1 MGTGYA
7 RNLRANYFAVS
18 MINPES
24 SIVKEID
31 IPVLVVGAGPIG
43 LLAGHMFEQR
53 GIKTLIAERYQG
65 RLDAPKAHALNSR
78 TLEIC
83 NAAGLPMDAIH
94 AKATRSDEG
103 AFVRFMTSVTGDEFG
118 AIPYERQDEAV
129 RALTPWPL
137 INIAQPDFESVVEE
151 GLKGAA
157 HVDLRHGLEWLGYN
171 ETADAVISRLH
182 DHATG
187 EEVKVRSTYLIA
199 ADGAG
204 SMVREAAGIKLE
216 GMADLAHN
224 VMIHFEADLRAL
236 VADRPAILYFIF
248 GEAIGSVFIAYDVG
262 KTWVLM
268 HPYDPSAMSLVDF
281 TDDVCKGLIA
291 EALGQSIDVTVKG
304 TRTWS
309 MCAQVAGRYR
319 SGNVFLV
326 GDAAHRFP
334 PTGGLGLNTGVG
346 DIENLAWKIA
356 AVEQG
361 WAGAA
366 LLDSYND
373 ERPQVAQSNMGQSVG
388 NAMKIGMVYQAL
400 GQTLRQPVNRPELEA
415 RLADPAQ
422 RGAIANAIAMQAEHF
437 DSLRL
442 QLGYVYGAH
451 RDIDAGTPIN
461 VNVPRVIVGG
471 RLPHAVLADG
481 RSTLDLID
489 PRGLVLLAGPEG
501 ALWVPLVERA
511 AAPLKLLVEG
521 ANFALAAGSWAE
533 GAGLGAGDALL
544 LRPDGHIAHIARGND
559 PEGPGAV
566 IAALGDFLKISVEAE
581 A

>member
-1 MGTGYA
+1 M
-7 RNLRANYFAVS
+7 N
-18 MINPES
+18 
-24 SIVKEID
+24 EID
-31 IPVLVVGAGPIG
+31 IAVLVVGAGPIG
-43 LLAGHMFEQR
+43 LLAGHLFEQR
-53 GIKTLIAERYQG
+53 GIGTLIAERYQG

-83 NAAGLPMDAIH
+83 HAAGLPMDEIH
-94 AKATRSDEG
+94 ARATRSDEG
-103 AFVRFMTSVTGDEFG
+103 AYVRFMTSVTGDELG
-118 AIPYERQDEAV
+118 AIPYERQDDAV

-137 INIAQPDFESVVEE
+137 INIAQPDFESVAEE

-157 HVDLRHGLEWLGYN
+157 HVELRRELEWLGYD

-187 EEVKVRSTYLIA
+187 EDIKVRSTYLIA

-204 SMVREAAGIKLE
+204 STVREAAGIKLE

-268 HPYDPSAMSLVDF
+268 HPYDPSAMSLADF
-281 TDDVCKGLIA
+281 TDDVCKRFIA
-291 EALGQSIDVTVKG
+291 EALGQPIEVTIKG

-319 SGNVFLV
+319 SGNVFLA

-356 AVEQG
+356 AVEQR
-361 WAGAA
+361 WAGPA

-388 NAMKIGMVYQAL
+388 NAMKIGLVYQAL
-400 GQTLRQPVNRPELEA
+400 GQTMRQPVDRLELEK

-422 RGAIANAIAMQAEHF
+422 RSAIAAAIAMQAEHF

-442 QLGYVYGAH
+442 QLGYVYGAL

-461 VNVPRVIVGG
+461 VYVPRVIVGA

-481 RSTLDLID
+481 RSSLDLVD
-489 PRGLVLLAGPEG
+489 PSGLVLLTGIAGTV
-501 ALWVPLVERA
+501 WVPLVDRVNV
-511 AAPLKLLVEG
+511 PLKLLVEG
-521 ANFALAAGSWAE
+521 TDFGLAVGSWAE
-533 GAGLGAGDALL
+533 SVGLAAGDALL
-544 LRPDGHIAHIARGND
+544 LRPDGHILHIGHADD
-559 PEGPGAV
+559 PEGPRDM
-566 IAALGDFLKISVEAE
+566 IDALGDFLKISVDVEA
-581 A
+581 

>member
-1 MGTGYA
+1 M
-7 RNLRANYFAVS
+7 
-18 MINPES
+18 
-24 SIVKEID
+24 KEID
-31 IPVLVVGAGPIG
+31 VPVLVIGAGPIG

-83 NAAGLPMDAIH
+83 HAAGLSMDAIH

-103 AFVRFMTSVTGDEFG
+103 AFVRFMTSVTGEELG
-118 AIPYERQDEAV
+118 AIPYERQDDGV

-137 INIAQPDFESVVEE
+137 INVAQPDFEAVAEA
-151 GLKGAA
+151 GLTGAA
-157 HVDLRHGLEWLGYN
+157 HIELRRGLEWLGYE

-187 EEVKVRSTYLIA
+187 EDIKVRSTYLIA

-204 SMVREAAGIKLE
+204 SHVREAAGIELE
-216 GMADLAHN
+216 GMANLAHN

-268 HPYDPSAMSLVDF
+268 HPYDPSAMSQADF
-281 TDDVCKGLIA
+281 TDDVCKRLIA
-291 EALGQSIDVTVKG
+291 EALGQLVDVTIKG

-361 WAGAA
+361 WAGSA
-366 LLDSYND
+366 LLDSYNE
-373 ERPQVAQSNMGQSVG
+373 ERPQVAQNNMGQSVG

-400 GQTLRQPVNRPELEA
+400 GQTMREPVNHTELDS

-422 RGAIANAIAMQAEHF
+422 RSAITAAIAMQAEHF

-442 QLGYVYGAH
+442 QLGYVYGEH
-451 RDIDAGTPIN
+451 RNIDAGTPIN
-461 VNVPRVIVGG
+461 VYVPRVIVGG

-489 PRGLVLLAGPEG
+489 PRGLVLLAGSEG
-501 ALWVPLVERA
+501 AVWVPLVERA
-511 AAPLKLLVEG
+511 AAPLKVLVEG
-521 ANFALAAGSWAE
+521 TDFALAAGSWAE
-533 GAGLGAGDALL
+533 GADLDAGDALL
-544 LRPDGHIAHIARGND
+544 LRPDGHIVCIARADD
-559 PEGPGAV
+559 PEGPGTV
-566 IAALGDFLKISVEAE
+566 IDALSQFLKI
-581 A
+581 

>member
-1 MGTGYA
+1 MQ
-7 RNLRANYFAVS
+7 
-18 MINPES
+18 
-24 SIVKEID
+24 EIEV
-31 IPVLVVGAGPIG
+31 PVLVVGAGPIG
-43 LLAGHMFEQR
+43 LMAGHMFEQR
-53 GIKTLIAERYQG
+53 GIKSLIAERYQG

-83 NAAGLPMDAIH
+83 HAAGLPMDAIH

-103 AFVRFMTSVTGDEFG
+103 AFVRFMTSVTGDELG
-118 AIPYERQDEAV
+118 TIPYERQDDAV

-137 INIAQPDFESVVEE
+137 INIAQPDFESVAET

-157 HVDLRHGLEWLGYN
+157 HVELRRGLEWLGYD

-182 DHATG
+182 DHETG
-187 EEVKVRSTYLIA
+187 EDIKVRSNYLIA

-204 SMVREAAGIKLE
+204 SPLREAAGIKLE

-224 VMIHFEADLRAL
+224 VMIHFEADLRTL

-248 GEAIGSVFIAYDVG
+248 GEAIGSVFIAYDIG

-268 HPYDPSAMSLVDF
+268 QPYDPSAMSLTDF
-281 TDDVCKGLIA
+281 TDDVCKRLIA
-291 EALGQSIDVTVKG
+291 KALGKAIDVTIKG
-304 TRTWS
+304 TRTWT

-334 PTGGLGLNTGVG
+334 PTGGLGLNTGIG

-356 AVEQG
+356 AVEHG
-361 WAGAA
+361 WAGPG
-366 LLDSYND
+366 LLESYND
-373 ERPQVAQSNMGQSVG
+373 ERPHVARNNMAQSVG
-388 NAMKIGMVYQAL
+388 NTMKIGMVYEAL
-400 GQTLRQPVNRPELEA
+400 GQTMRQPINRAELEG

-422 RGAIANAIAMQAEHF
+422 RDAIAVAIAMQAEHF

-442 QLGYVYGAH
+442 QLGYIYGALS
-451 RDIDAGTPIN
+451 DIDAGTPIN
-461 VNVPRVIVGG
+461 VHVPKVIVGA

-481 RSTLDLID
+481 RSTLNLID
-489 PRGLVLLAGPEG
+489 PCGLVLLAGSDGAVWLPLIEG
-501 ALWVPLVERA
+501 VDVPLT
-511 AAPLKLLVEG
+511 LLIEG
-521 ANFALAAGSWAE
+521 TDFALAAGSWADS
-533 GAGLGAGDALL
+533 AGLCAGDALL
-544 LRPDGHIAHIARGND
+544 LRPDGHILHIARANA
-559 PEGPGAV
+559 PEGDRAV
-566 IAALGDFLKISVEAE
+566 IDALYDFLKISVEVE

>member
-1 MGTGYA
+1 
-7 RNLRANYFAVS
+7 
-18 MINPES
+18 
-24 SIVKEID
+24 
-31 IPVLVVGAGPIG
+31 
-43 LLAGHMFEQR
+43 MFEQR
-53 GIKTLIAERYQG
+53 GIKTLIVERYQG

-83 NAAGLPMDAIH
+83 HAAGLPMDEIH
-94 AKATRSDEG
+94 ARATRSDEG
-103 AFVRFMTSVTGDEFG
+103 AYVRFMTSVTGDELG
-118 AIPYERQDEAV
+118 AIPYERQDDAV

-137 INIAQPDFESVVEE
+137 INIAQPDFESVAEE
-151 GLKGAA
+151 GLKGAV
-157 HVDLRHGLEWLGYN
+157 HVELRRGLEWLGYE
-171 ETADAVISRLH
+171 ETSDSVISRLC

-204 SMVREAAGIKLE
+204 SMVREAAGIKLD
-216 GMADLAHN
+216 GMVDLAHN

-268 HPYDPSAMSLVDF
+268 HPYDPSAMSLADF
-281 TDDVCKGLIA
+281 TDDVCKRFVA
-291 EALGQSIDVTVKG
+291 EALGQPIDVTIKG
-304 TRTWS
+304 TRTWT

-319 SGNVFLV
+319 SGKVFLA

-346 DIENLAWKIA
+346 DIENLVWKIA

-361 WAGAA
+361 WAGPA
-366 LLDSYND
+366 LLDSYDD

-400 GQTLRQPVNRPELEA
+400 GQTMREPVNLPELET

-422 RGAIANAIAMQAEHF
+422 RSAIAAAIAMQAEHF

-442 QLGYVYGAH
+442 QLGYVYGAL

-461 VNVPRVIVGG
+461 VYVPRVIVGA

-481 RSTLDLID
+481 RSSLDLID
-489 PRGLVLLAGPEG
+489 PSGLVLLAGSAG
-501 ALWVPLVERA
+501 TVWVPLVERVD
-511 AAPLKLLVEG
+511 APLKLLVEG
-521 ANFALAAGSWAE
+521 TDFGLAAGSWAE
-533 GAGLGAGDALL
+533 SVGLSAGDALM
-544 LRPDGHIAHIARGND
+544 LRPDGHILHIAYASD
-559 PEGPGAV
+559 PEGLRAMV
-566 IAALGDFLKISVEAE
+566 DALGDFLKISADVEA
-581 A
+581 